1 MSLAWN
7 LVEPGHGN
15 GRGLQFL
22 FIQQAH
28 CAGPYLSSP
37 EDDPILVLR
46 SVVLVILQLLP
57 LDAHRHGPQ
66 LFIHTEVI
74 GMLCKGRPG
83 KYGQMSRRRGHRPQ
97 QSGAVGG

>member
-1 MSLAWN
+1 MSLVWN
-7 LVEPGHGN
+7 LVESGHGN
-15 GRGLQFL
+15 GRGLRFL

-37 EDDPILVLR
+37 EDDPVLVLR

-66 LFIHTEVI
+66 LFIHAEVI
-74 GMLCKGRPG
+74 DMLCKGETRE
-83 KYGQMSRRRGHRPQ
+83 
-97 QSGAVGG
+97 VGSDVRKERA